1 MVVLSLS
8 GCSKTEDA
16 QLNRSSFTVVG
27 ESSDIALLD
36 IQISLDGGVL
46 VAAHSRQKGNQD
58 IRILKYDQNLILLWD
73 RIIGG
78 PLDDKMEKMFV
89 DAQGNILISGF
100 SYGFDENLDS
110 LNVLRSWIPY
120 DHLLTSEG
128 KTKWEYGHVGY
139 PRNTPDQV
147 ITDVYQDAEG
157 NYLIS
162 GNISVQPRLPDN
174 SILAPFKLPVVRK
187 FDKHGSPTGTL
198 IFRSGITRGMVNSVV
213 EKNGAYTIF
222 GNNLSGSNQRG
233 EVFESQVDG
242 FNLVNVTSAIDSTD
256 WIPDLRSFEYPKTI
270 FKTHSDVDV
279 ISHMIYT
286 DKIYRFGWN
295 INNRQIISEV
305 VQLPFTKNV
314 QKATLTSNNRILF
327 ILDNHDVVETD
338 QALNSI
344 NTFNTVLPL
353 THINKLNSTYVG
365 GFSQNR
371 TIYLVQL
378 NTEGE
383 VIVNNE

>member
-1 MVVLSLS
+1 MIVLCFS

-16 QLNRSSFTVVG
+16 NLTHSSLTVIG
-27 ESSDIALLD
+27 QSSDIELLD
-36 IQISLDGGVL
+36 IQVSHDGGVL

-100 SYGFDENLDS
+100 SYGFDEDLDS
-110 LNVLRSWIPY
+110 LRNLRSWVPY

-162 GNISVQPRLPDN
+162 GNISVLPRLPDN
-174 SILAPFKLPVVRK
+174 TIIAPSRFPVVRK
-187 FDKHGSPTGTL
+187 FDVHGSPTGTL
-198 IFRSGITRGMVNSVV
+198 VFHTGITRGQVNSVV
-213 EKNGAYTIF
+213 EKDGIYTIL
-222 GNNLSGSNQRG
+222 GNNLNGLSQRG

-256 WIPDLRSFEYPKTI
+256 WMPDLGSFENPTI
-270 FKTHSDVDV
+270 ILKTHSDDNV
-279 ISHMIYT
+279 ISHLIYS

-295 INNRQIISEV
+295 FNSRQFISEV
-305 VQLPFTKNV
+305 VQLPFKNV
-314 QKATLTSNNRILF
+314 QTAKMTSDNHILF
-327 ILDNHDVVETD
+327 ILDNGTVIETD
-338 QALNSI
+338 QSLNTM
-344 NTFNTVLPL
+344 NTFMSNLPL
-353 THINKLNSTYVG
+353 THINKLNSEYVA

-383 VIVNNE
+383 VIQNNE